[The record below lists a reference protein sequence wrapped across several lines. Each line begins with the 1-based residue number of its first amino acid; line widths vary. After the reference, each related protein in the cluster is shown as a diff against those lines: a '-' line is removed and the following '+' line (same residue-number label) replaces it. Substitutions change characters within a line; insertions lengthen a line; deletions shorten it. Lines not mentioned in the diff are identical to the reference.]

1 VNVDVSQGE
10 LGLALTVG
18 SDVFEKA
25 EPVSLVQGALGY
37 LKGFKILG
45 VRHVERVVPI
55 GTPLTVVG
63 EAVRDG
69 MGNVR
74 IQKPEQGPFYV
85 TYIPLDQLISKL
97 GDLSRL
103 FLFSVFAYSFLR
115 KL

>member
-1 VNVDVSQGE
+1 
-10 LGLALTVG
+10 
-18 SDVFEKA
+18 
-25 EPVSLVQGALGY
+25 
-37 LKGFKILG
+37 
-45 VRHVERVVPI
+45 
-55 GTPLTVVG
+55 
-63 EAVRDG
+63 